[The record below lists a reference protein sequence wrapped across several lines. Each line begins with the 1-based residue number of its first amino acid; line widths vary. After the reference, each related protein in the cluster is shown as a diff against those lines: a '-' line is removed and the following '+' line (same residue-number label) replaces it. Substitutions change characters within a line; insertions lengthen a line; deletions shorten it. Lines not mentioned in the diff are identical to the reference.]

1 MLNPKT
7 VFFIDK
13 VKFTSE
19 TDTLTP
25 RQILVDYAKEDPNQT
40 VLVRIDGPNR
50 TKLTDVDTPIQVKDG
65 THFTILHLGPTP
77 VS

>member
-1 MLNPKT
+1 

-19 TDTLTP
+19 TDILTP
-25 RQILVDYAKEDPNQT
+25 RQILVDFAKEDANQT
-40 VLVRIDGPNR
+40 VLVLIEGSNR
-50 TKLTDVDTPIQVKDG
+50 TKLTDVDTAIEVKNG
-65 THFTILHLGPTP
+65 SHFTVLHLGPTP

>member
-1 MLNPKT
+1 MANSNT

-13 VKFTSE
+13 VRFTSE

-25 RQILVDYAKEDPNQT
+25 RQILADYAKEDPSQT
-40 VLVRIDGPNR
+40 VLVRIDGPSR
-50 TKLTDVDTPIQVKDG
+50 TKLPDLDTPIQVKDG
-65 THFTILHLGPTP
+65 THFTVLHLGPTP